1 MAEKKEANPGKL
13 FLQANFQDTDT
24 HLKALIVKPFHKSFF
39 FFQTFFPIEKRGKGL
54 E

>member
-39 FFQTFFPIEKRGKGL
+39 ESFSIEKKGRKGL